1 MPKWTPFVRECVDT
15 YRKTPTP
22 SMLKRLESH
31 ISKHPKMSAADG
43 AQALDFFRSQLKAS
57 PSMVSGAGRSTIAT
71 AVSSVSRSAFGDE
84 STAYM
89 PSQSSIAAVAPTKK
103 RYAKEKASPAKPKKK
118 AALELSAVVSHV
130 SNVAAAKD
138 NDDDDDAILNFSD
151 MSSTY
156 DSEEDD
162 DEQSNVDE
170 SEDKLEQD
178 FISGKISE
186 EDYQQLLIKE
196 HDKKRREYSSKTIYN
211 KIMDD
216 EESAFRD
223 LQIAKN
229 KTLLKSKIEKLA
241 QITADARDPS
251 TTAKEAKELDAW
263 GKRVKKEIESLQRDI
278 EMAETA

>member
-1 MPKWTPFVRECVDT
+1 MPKWTPFVRECVET

-22 SMLKRLESH
+22 SMLKRLELH
-31 ISKHPKMSAADG
+31 ISKHPKMSATDG
-43 AQALDFFRSQLKAS
+43 VQALEFFRSQLKAS
-57 PSMVSGAGRSTIAT
+57 SSMVSGTGASTIAT
-71 AVSSVSRSAFGDE
+71 AVSSVPRSAFGDE

-89 PSQSSIAAVAPTKK
+89 PSQSSVATVARTKK
-103 RYAKEKASPAKPKKK
+103 RYAKEKASPAKPKKM
-118 AALELSAVVSHV
+118 ARELSSVVSHV
-130 SNVAAAKD
+130 SNVGAANKS

-156 DSEEDD
+156 DSEDD
-162 DEQSNVDE
+162 DEESNVDE

-178 FISGKISE
+178 FVSGKITE
-186 EDYQQLLIKE
+186 EEYQQLLITE
-196 HDKKRREYSSKTIYN
+196 HHKKRREYSAKTIYN

-216 EESAFRD
+216 DEAAFRD

-263 GKRVKKEIESLQRDI
+263 GKRVKREIEGLKRDI